1 MGKKN
6 KKKNKQSSGGSVA
19 SSAGSTEALPSSQAL
34 PELLP
39 SPSTPKNGLSTLQV
53 KLQHASVTIDGDRV
67 VLDLNGDDSEEK
79 LKKVVG
85 LPDFFTTPPSELS
98 LSYNLLGGSIADCI
112 VGGGVRSYWGAL
124 VMLNVAE
131 NGLTSLEGIEA
142 MHALE
147 RLNASGNKVQDS
159 SPLRPLKLLKS
170 VRLSRNDI
178 KDLESAV
185 SFVDSKN
192 LSDLTL
198 SGNPCASL
206 SQYRSFAV
214 FTLTSVEVLDG
225 VQVSADERTEAEKRW
240 EKSANR
246 EILANLE
253 EKVSAGTD
261 EIDDEVSKREFVQFE
276 LKAHEHAKELK
287 RESRREAGKETAGAN
302 DEAGMDLKS
311 MSVTE
316 VIEKTAEKVALGD
329 NDGGNDGDND
339 GDNDNDNNGDNDNG
353 GNGNGNGNE
362 ASQERVQSPSSTK
375 WKTISPRKGASPP
388 PPLPSPLVSENN
400 VAGSIQL
407 VAKRLASPTLDN
419 NERSDATIESG
430 VSIVERIK
438 EESMSL
444 PSPAPSPAPVL
455 LPQSQ
460 PAAPSPSHASEIA
473 NRTHFLEDED
483 DDENDLQ
490 NSQSQSRSL
499 FQEYAD
505 NDVNTSTSSITGA
518 LLAAHRK
525 NRFLEEELKRERQE
539 RLEIKGTVKALQN
552 AVDDIRHTGDGGEE
566 AEEKADEWQE
576 KIDTSQISISLLESR
591 AQDAEETASVLHKQL
606 VDATAELAN
615 QKEMAG
621 EERKLL
627 MKDIAVLTSSRKVI
641 NNASTTLYTNSAVRN
656 LSDASSSDAPA
667 PAAPLFTTS
676 SQKETFAAK
685 VAIKLHE
692 ALASTQVVT
701 PSDVTA
707 KACVDAALQCIE
719 GIAGFSIAF
728 STNEEKVKQTRERL
742 ESLNKRL
749 EEESALLKR
758 TMGDVEKYENLKT
771 ELTTDYN
778 SLVHQLRTEKER
790 LERIKSRRDE
800 EEAEANHSLEKCKR
814 EIELTLKRSDA
825 EKERLAI
832 LKSEV
837 DGEQVHL
844 KELRQVAEAEFNA
857 LQKNVEALAA
867 KAGDVKEDINEK
879 RLVAERLK
887 DKINHLKSVQ
897 YEQQKGFDDSTAR
910 GEKELERLRHETRRV
925 EDSLSDLREEVSSRR
940 LREEEKLEGLRSQC
954 DKLAAKNL
962 SAREDYA
969 LEKRGQEEKRRR
981 WSQEI
986 DELKGVVNERTL
998 KLGDIRREI
1007 EDGGLKME
1015 RLRKNINDS
1024 ERNLSE
1030 VNSKVEFTTEEL
1042 VELGRKKN
1050 AVQDE
1055 LSSNIVSMENA
1066 IHQGRLVSEKL
1077 KQDSERL
1084 KKLEDEQDEKSR
1096 EVELLAR
1103 KSETMTFDVEQK
1115 TLEFKALEAETFRK
1129 REEVEAL
1136 NKQISALESSREEMR
1151 FVGAEKERLES
1162 ERVSVEGIVLAEM
1175 EKHSV
1180 LEKRSMLLKQE
1191 VQSLEVTKEQKLLE
1205 FNKLEGDTKALA
1217 AESNGLQEGIVSRKG
1232 LQESLSETIKTYTE
1246 KAAVLEA
1253 KTRTLAL
1260 KAQEADEALKV
1271 KDNELRAL
1279 EHMVIAA
1286 QGKREVI
1293 QRDHHKLE
1301 RDLKE
1306 ARSIENELS
1315 MLRRSRDMASSEAM
1329 RAEEQSVYA
1338 RERLRELEGRVLRE
1352 RGVVAAEA
1360 NVGGGMGGGGRGGG
1374 GNSLRFLKAQL
1385 DQSSSSA
1392 E

>member
-1 MGKKN
+1 M
-6 KKKNKQSSGGSVA
+6 QSSKATKSDFSRLTQV
-19 SSAGSTEALPSSQAL
+19 SI
-34 PELLP
+34 
-39 SPSTPKNGLSTLQV
+39 LQTRF
-53 KLQHASVTIDGDRV
+53 AR
-67 VLDLNGDDSEEK
+67 
-79 LKKVVG
+79 
-85 LPDFFTTPPSELS
+85 
-98 LSYNLLGGSIADCI
+98 
-112 VGGGVRSYWGAL
+112 R
-124 VMLNVAE
+124 
-131 NGLTSLEGIEA
+131 
-142 MHALE
+142 
-147 RLNASGNKVQDS
+147 SGNKIQDS

-170 VRLSRNDI
+170 VRLARNNI
-178 KDLESAV
+178 KDLKSAV

-198 SGNPCASL
+198 SGNPCAEL

-214 FTLTSVEVLDG
+214 FALTSVEVLDG
-225 VQVSADERTEAEKRW
+225 VQVSAEERAEAETRW
-240 EKSANR
+240 ERSANR
-246 EILANLE
+246 EILATLK
-253 EKVSAGTD
+253 EKVAAGTD
-261 EIDDEVSKREFVQFE
+261 EIVAAVKRIPTPTSPPPAAAASTGSPLAAAPPAGEAYASIFDRLDKNHDGNLTPREIILGLRQNPEIAEALGIESHIREGSTRDALMAMFLAMDINQDDIVSKREFIQFE
-276 LKAHEHAKELK
+276 LKVHEHAKELK
-287 RESRREAGKETAGAN
+287 RASQQEADMSEASR
-302 DEAGMDLKS
+302 DLKS

-316 VIEKTAEKVALGD
+316 VIEKTAEKVAFGD
-329 NDGGNDGDND
+329 DGSVGHDDD
-339 GDNDNDNNGDNDNG
+339 ASIDD
-353 GNGNGNGNE
+353 E
-362 ASQERVQSPSSTK
+362 ASRGEVLAVSTH
-375 WKTISPRKGASPP
+375 WKSISPRKSPSP
-388 PPLPSPLVSENN
+388 SLAPRSVPKSPLVSENN

-407 VAKRLASPTLDN
+407 VAKRLASPTLDS
-419 NERSDATIESG
+419 NEQSDATIHSG
-430 VSIVERIK
+430 ASIIERIK

-444 PSPAPSPAPVL
+444 PSPAPSPASVL

-460 PAAPSPSHASEIA
+460 PVAPSPSHASEIA
-473 NRTHFLEDED
+473 NRTHFLDDED
-483 DDENDLQ
+483 NDEDHLQ
-490 NSQSQSRSL
+490 SSQSRSL
-499 FQEYAD
+499 FQEYAE

-525 NRFLEEELKRERQE
+525 NKFLEEELKRERQE
-539 RLEIKGTVKALQN
+539 RLEIKGTVMALQSTMEN
-552 AVDDIRHTGDGGEE
+552 IQKTGGMGGNKV
-566 AEEKADEWQE
+566 EEKADEWQE
-576 KIDTSQISISLLESR
+576 KITTSQISISLLESR
-591 AQDAEETASVLHKQL
+591 AQDAEEIASALHKQL
-606 VDATAELAN
+606 VDATSELAN

-641 NNASTTLYTNSAVRN
+641 NNASTTLYTNAAVRN
-656 LSDASSSDAPA
+656 LSDDSESGAPA
-667 PAAPLFTTS
+667 HTAPLFTTS

-749 EEESALLKR
+749 EEESALLKK
-758 TMGDVEKYENLKT
+758 TMEDVEKYENLKT

-778 SLVHQLRTEKER
+778 SLVHQLRAEKER

-857 LQKNVEALAA
+857 LQKNVEALAT
-867 KAGDVKEDINEK
+867 KANNVKEDINEK

-887 DKINHLKSVQ
+887 DKINHLKAVQ
-897 YEQQKGFDDSTAR
+897 YEHQKVFDDSTAR

-925 EDSLSDLREEVSSRR
+925 EDTLADLREEVSSRR

-1007 EDGGLKME
+1007 EDSGLKME
-1015 RLRKNINDS
+1015 RLRKNINDA

-1030 VNSKVEFTTEEL
+1030 INSKVELTTEDL

-1055 LSSNIVSMENA
+1055 LNSNIVSMENA

-1084 KKLEDEQDEKSR
+1084 KKLENEQDEKSR
-1096 EVELLAR
+1096 EVELLAKKR
-1103 KSETMTFDVEQK
+1103 ETMTFDVEQK

-1129 REEVEAL
+1129 REEVETL

-1162 ERVSVEGIVLAEM
+1162 ERVSVEGIVFAEI

-1191 VQSLEVTKEQKLLE
+1191 VASLEMTKEQKLFE

-1217 AESNGLQEGIVSRKG
+1217 AKLNGLQEGIVTRKG

-1246 KAAVLEA
+1246 KSAILEA
-1253 KTRTLAL
+1253 KTRTLAI
-1260 KAQEADEALKV
+1260 KVQEMDEALKV

-1279 EHMVIAA
+1279 EHMVITA

-1293 QRDHHKLE
+1293 QRDHNKLE

-1338 RERLRELEGRVLRE
+1338 REKLRELEGRVLRE
-1352 RGVVAAEA
+1352 RGVVAAEV
-1360 NVGGGMGGGGRGGG
+1360 NMGGVGMRRDSNG
-1374 GNSLRFLKAQL
+1374 LRFLKEQL